1 MKRLNRIVVP
11 IGVVGIIMLLVVPV
25 PPPLL
30 DVLIILN
37 ILFALVILLTTMFIR
52 KPLDFSVFPSLLL
65 VATLFRLGLNVASTR
80 LVLGE
85 AYAGQVIEAFGA
97 IAVGGSL
104 IIGAVVFLI
113 LVVIQF
119 VVVTK
124 GAERVAEVGARFT
137 LDAMPGKQMAIDAD
151 LNAGLITDAQAR
163 ERRAEVAA
171 EADFYGAMDG
181 ASKFVKG
188 DAIAGLVII
197 IINIVGGIAIGM
209 VSHGMAIDEAVST
222 YSLLT
227 IGDGLVTQIP
237 ALLMAVSTGM
247 IVTRSNA
254 ETEMGSEAFAQL
266 GQSVNALN
274 IAGCAAIVMAFIPG
288 MPMLPFIAIG
298 ALLVLAA
305 QRVKAG
311 KAREQAAAAADAP
324 AVETASDST
333 EELIERMRVHALEIQ
348 LATDVVDLVT
358 GGPDDLLARVKA
370 LRRRIALDL
379 GLVVPPVRTRDS
391 VELPLSTYVIRV
403 AGVEAGRGVVPPGR
417 LLALGQGLDSLP
429 GTAVHDPVFGLEGKW
444 IPVEMRHSAEFSGAT
459 VIDRASVVIT
469 HLSSVIQSAA
479 PRLLTREDVRQ
490 LTDALKQV
498 SPSAVEEL
506 TPTLLSLA
514 EVQRVLQGLLAERVP
529 INDLGRIY
537 EALALRA
544 KTSTEPEGLIEAA
557 RAALGPAIAARFA
570 EGGTLR
576 VIMINPLLEQSM
588 LESLRPGD
596 DGMQIVF
603 EPDRMEAVIESVR
616 QAATAAAS
624 GDGGEP
630 VLVCAPTLRAAVRRM
645 VSAQTD
651 GLPVL
656 SYTEASGGA
665 FAIETVGVVRD
676 AVGAGAV
683 GAGAVGVLPAGGGP
697 GGGPGGAGPA
707 GAVPPAQ

>member
-1 MKRLNRIVVP
+1 MRTLLKSLAVP
-11 IGVVGIIMLLVVPV
+11 VGVVGIIMLLVVPV

-37 ILFALVILLTTMFIR
+37 IMFALVILLTTMFAK

-85 AYAGQVIEAFGA
+85 AYAGEVIHAFGE

-151 LNAGLITDAQAR
+151 LNAGLITDVEAR

-197 IINIVGGIAIGM
+197 VINLVGGIAIGM
-209 VSHGMAIDEAVST
+209 LQHQMAVDEALGT

-254 ETEMGSEAFAQL
+254 EHEMGQAASSQL
-266 GQSVNALN
+266 TQSRIALM
-274 IAGCAAIVMAFIPG
+274 IAGCAAIVMALIPG
-288 MPMLPFIAIG
+288 MPMLPFVLIG
-298 ALLVLAA
+298 AGLLLVA
-305 QRVKAG
+305 QRIKATE
-311 KAREQAAAAADAP
+311 ARRAAERSDAP
-324 AVETASDST
+324 AAAPASDRP
-333 EELIERMRVHALEIQ
+333 EELMERMRVHALEVL
-348 LATDVVDLVT
+348 LAPNLVDLVT

-379 GLVVPPVRTRDS
+379 GFLVPPVRTRDS
-391 VELPLSTYVIRV
+391 IDLPPSTYAIRV
-403 AGVEAGRGVVPPGR
+403 AGVEAGRGIAPTGSV
-417 LLALGQGLDSLP
+417 LALGGDLGALP
-429 GTAVHDPVFGLEGKW
+429 GETVLDPVFGLEGKW
-444 IPVEMRHSAEFSGAT
+444 IPLELRHSAEMAGAT
-459 VIDRASVVIT
+459 VIDRASVIVT
-469 HLSSVIQSAA
+469 HLSDIVQASAA
-479 PRLLTREDVRQ
+479 RLLSREDVRQ
-490 LTDALKQV
+490 LTDGLREV

-506 TPTLLSLA
+506 TPALLSLA
-514 EVQRVLQGLLAERVP
+514 EIQRVLTGLLAERVP
-529 INDLGRIY
+529 INDLARIY

-544 KTSTEPEGLIEAA
+544 KTSTDPEGLIEAA

-570 EGGTLR
+570 HEGTLR
-576 VIMINPLLEQSM
+576 VIMIAPLLEQAM
-588 LESLRPGD
+588 LEGMRSGE
-596 DGMQIVF
+596 DGTHIVLDPSRVEQIVQ
-603 EPDRMEAVIESVR
+603 SVKR
-616 QAATAAAS
+616 SLAELDPAA
-624 GDGGEP
+624 GGEP
-630 VLVCAPTLRAAVRRM
+630 VLVCAPTLRPAVRRLL
-645 VSAQTD
+645 SAQTD

-656 SYTEASGGA
+656 SYNEATAGG

-676 AVGAGAV
+676 GQA
-683 GAGAVGVLPAGGGP
+683 LPA
-697 GGGPGGAGPA
+697 
-707 GAVPPAQ
+707 